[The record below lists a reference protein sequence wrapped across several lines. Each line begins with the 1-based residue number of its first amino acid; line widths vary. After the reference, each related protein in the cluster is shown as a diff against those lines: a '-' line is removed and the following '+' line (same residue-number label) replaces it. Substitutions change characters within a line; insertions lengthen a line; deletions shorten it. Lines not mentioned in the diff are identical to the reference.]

1 MTLTKHTARPTFDV
15 PPARILIIKPS
26 AIGDVVHALPIL
38 NLLRRRWPQ
47 SHISW
52 LITPACAGLLDGH
65 PQLDEVI
72 PFDRKLFGRTW
83 KSLTAASGLATFG
96 YQLRR
101 RKFDLVIDLQGLLR
115 SGLLALQSG
124 APVRVGST
132 TDREFGWMCGTHLA
146 PNSWDM
152 IAVERNLNVA
162 EFLGLGRS
170 PVEFVFATTDSD
182 RSYVAE
188 QLKTDEPFAVL
199 LPGTNWE
206 TKRWPVDKFAAMVK
220 PLRDRF
226 GLGSVLAGSPAD
238 AMLAPQ
244 LPGVINMAG
253 RTTLRQLTAL
263 LERAAVVIA
272 GDTGPMHIAAALN
285 RPLVTMFG
293 PTSPLQ
299 TGPYNR
305 PDTVIQLDM
314 PCSPCFSRRCSHR
327 SCLVQLGIEPVL
339 TQVAEQLRN
348 TPDHTGAR
356 DAECFKSSSPT

>member
-1 MTLTKHTARPTFDV
+1 MTLSKSTPRPHFDT
-15 PPARILIIKPS
+15 PPGRILIIKPS

-38 NLLRRRWPQ
+38 NLLRLRWPKT
-47 SHISW
+47 HISW
-52 LITPACAGLLDGH
+52 LITPACAGLLDAH
-65 PQLDEVI
+65 PQVDEVI

-83 KSLTAASGLATFG
+83 RSLTAASELARFG
-96 YQLRR
+96 YELRR

-124 APVRVGST
+124 APIRVGST

-146 PNSWDM
+146 PNNWDM

-170 PVEFVFATTDSD
+170 PVEFVFATTDAD
-182 RSYVAE
+182 RSYIATE
-188 QLKTDEPFAVL
+188 LNTDEPFAVL

-206 TKRWPVDKFAAMVK
+206 TKRWPVEKFAAMVG
-220 PLRDRF
+220 PLQDRF
-226 GLGSVLAGSPAD
+226 GLRSVLAGSPAD
-238 AMLAPQ
+238 ALLAPQ
-244 LPGVINMAG
+244 LPGAINMAG
-253 RTTLRQLTAL
+253 KTTLRQLTAV

-272 GDTGPMHIAAALN
+272 GDTGPMHIAAALG
-285 RPLVTMFG
+285 RPLVTLFG

-305 PDTVIQLDM
+305 PDTVLQLDI
-314 PCSPCFSRRCSHR
+314 PCSPCFSRSCSHR

-339 TQVAEQLRN
+339 RQVGMQIAN
-348 TPDHTGAR
+348 KP
-356 DAECFKSSSPT
+356 